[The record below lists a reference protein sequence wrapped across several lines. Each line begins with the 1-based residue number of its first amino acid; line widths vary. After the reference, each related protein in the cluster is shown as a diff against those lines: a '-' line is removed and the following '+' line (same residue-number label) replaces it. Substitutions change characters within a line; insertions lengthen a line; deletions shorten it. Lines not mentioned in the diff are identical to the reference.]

1 MAVIKGP
8 GHGFI
13 RVNGIPLDLIQPEIL
28 KLKAF
33 EPLLIIGESGLGD
46 IDIRIRVKGGGYV
59 SKIYAIRQAIA
70 RGLIKYFEK
79 FISQVKMSEIRDI
92 FLNYDRSLLI
102 GDPRKTEPKKA
113 GGKGARTKYQ
123 KSYR

>member
-1 MAVIKGP
+1 M
-8 GHGFI
+8 
-13 RVNGIPLDLIQPEIL
+13 DLLEPDIL

-33 EPLLIIGESGLGD
+33 EPLWILGENGLND
-46 IDIRIRVKGGGYV
+46 IDIRVRVQGGGYV

-79 FISQVKMSEIRDI
+79 FINEAKMSQIRDI
-92 FLNYDRSLLI
+92 FINYDRSLLI
-102 GDPRKTEPKKA
+102 GDPRQTEPKKA
-113 GGKGARTKYQ
+113 GGKGARSKYQ

>member
-1 MAVIKGP
+1 M
-8 GHGFI
+8 
-13 RVNGIPLDLIQPEIL
+13 DLLEPEIL

-33 EPLLIIGESGLGD
+33 EPLLILRENGLED
-46 IDIRIRVKGGGYV
+46 VDIRVRVQGGGYV

-70 RGLIKYFEK
+70 RGLIKYFQK
-79 FISQVKMSEIRDI
+79 FVNEAKMSKIRDI

-102 GDPRKTEPKKA
+102 GDPRRTEPKKA
-113 GGKGARTKYQ
+113 GGKGARSKYQ